1 MPDPAFTGPGFGARL
16 QSAFERSGHL
26 CLGIDAH
33 AQILGT
39 WGLPD
44 NAAGA
49 REFGLRCVEIA
60 AGRIGIVKPQIAF
73 YERHGAAGYAALEEV
88 LAAARAAGLIVIA
101 DVKRGDIGS
110 TVAAYGE
117 PWLTPGSPL
126 EADAITVVAY
136 QGVGSLDDPIARARA
151 FGKGLF
157 VLAATSNPQA
167 AALQTAIIGRGPH
180 DGSTVAAGI
189 VGDVGVLNRTDGGDQ
204 ELGSFGV
211 VIGATVSLADYRIEP
226 AWLRGMPVLAPGFG
240 EQGGR
245 LDDVGT
251 LFGEATGSVVANI
264 GRAVL
269 GDGPGELPGR
279 LDEAAVTLA
288 EAIGA

>member
-1 MPDPAFTGPGFGARL
+1 MSEAGFGRRL
-16 QSAFERSGHL
+16 QDAFARHGQL

-44 NAAGA
+44 SAEGA
-49 REFGLRCVEIA
+49 REFGLRCVEA
-60 AGRIGIVKPQIAF
+60 ATGRVGIVKPQIAF
-73 YERHGAAGYAALEEV
+73 FERHGAAGYAALEHV
-88 LAAARAAGLIVIA
+88 LGAARDAGLLVIA

-126 EADAITVVAY
+126 EADAMTVVAY

-151 FGKGLF
+151 YGKGLF

-189 VGDVGVLNRTDGGDQ
+189 VGDVGVLNRGDGGGQ

-226 AWLRGMPVLAPGFG
+226 AWLRGMPVLVPGFG

-245 LDDVGT
+245 LDDVVT
-251 LFGEATGSVVANI
+251 LFGEATGSVVANVS
-264 GRAVL
+264 RAVL
-269 GDGPGELPGR
+269 ADGPGELPGR
-279 LDEAAVTLA
+279 LEEASSTLA

>member
-1 MPDPAFTGPGFGARL
+1 MADFGERL
-16 QSAFERSGHL
+16 QGTFDRSGHL

-33 AQILGT
+33 AQLLDA

-44 NAAGA
+44 SADGA
-49 REFGLRCVEIA
+49 RDFGLRCVDAA
-60 AGRIGIVKPQIAF
+60 AGRIGIIKPQVAF
-73 YERHGAAGYAALEEV
+73 FERHGAAGYGALERV
-88 LAAARAAGLIVIA
+88 LGAARDAGLVVIA

-110 TVAAYGE
+110 TVAAYAE

-126 EADAITVVAY
+126 EVDAITVVAY
-136 QGVGSLDDPIARARA
+136 QGVGSLEGPIAQARA

-167 AALQTAIIGRGPH
+167 AATQTAIIGRGPH

-189 VGDVGVLNRTDGGDQ
+189 VGDVGVLNHDGTAAHR
-204 ELGSFGV
+204 LGSFGV

-226 AWLRGMPVLAPGFG
+226 AWLRGMPVLVPGFG

-245 LDDVGT
+245 LHDVVT
-251 LFGEATGSVVANI
+251 LFGDATGSVVANV
-264 GRAVL
+264 GRSVL
-269 GDGPGELPGR
+269 ADGAAGLPGG
-279 LDEAAVTLA
+279 LEQSAEVLA